1 MTATSSIRSEIHD
14 LKAQIEELESDLW
27 DAEDAES
34 TLERIA
40 KLLRCKDEEVEAAV
54 KRTIAIVEFFDEIGV
69 PDDLSIIEMNAIRD
83 AVREALAK

>member
-1 MTATSSIRSEIHD
+1 MNRSGAIQSELQS
-14 LKAQIEELESDLW
+14 LKAQVEELESDLW

-40 KLLRCKDEEVEAAV
+40 KLLRCKDDEVEAAV
-54 KRTIAIVEFFDEIGV
+54 KRTIAIVEFFDEIGI

-83 AVREALAK
+83 AIRDALAK